1 MDTFV
6 CSSWYFLRYTDARND
21 EQAWD
26 PKKANHWMN
35 VDQYIGGIEHA
46 ILHLMYSRFFMKVFH
61 DAGLVD
67 NVEPFERLLT
77 QGMVLMDGSKMSK
90 SKGNVVSPEEILAKY
105 GADTGRLFILFAAPP
120 ERDLEWSDQGVEGSY
135 RFLNRVWRIVHQ
147 YIDLAK
153 NGERDRD
160 LTEAEKAL
168 RLQEHKTI
176 AKVTEDVK
184 GVDGDYALNTA
195 VSSIMELVN
204 AMYAY
209 VGANTSIRS
218 DVALEVNTNLL
229 KLLAPFTP
237 HITEELWQIAG
248 FEGSVHEQ
256 DWPEVDAGA
265 LVVDEIELPVQI
277 NGKVRERITVP
288 VEIGQDELR
297 EKVLSMP
304 RVKDFTDGKTIVK
317 FIVVPK
323 KIINIVVK

>member
-1 MDTFV
+1 
-6 CSSWYFLRYTDARND
+6 
-21 EQAWD
+21 
-26 PKKANHWMN
+26 
-35 VDQYIGGIEHA
+35 
-46 ILHLMYSRFFMKVFH
+46 MKVFH

>member
-1 MDTFV
+1 
-6 CSSWYFLRYTDARND
+6 
-21 EQAWD
+21 
-26 PKKANHWMN
+26 
-35 VDQYIGGIEHA
+35 
-46 ILHLMYSRFFMKVFH
+46 
-61 DAGLVD
+61 
-67 NVEPFERLLT
+67 
-77 QGMVLMDGSKMSK
+77 MVRS
-90 SKGNVVSPEEILAKY
+90 
-105 GADTGRLFILFAAPP
+105 
-120 ERDLEWSDQGVEGSY
+120 GVEGSY

-153 NGERDRD
+153 NGESGRD

-168 RLQEHKTI
+168 RLQEHRTI

-209 VGANTSIRS
+209 VGANTTIRS

-248 FEGSVHEQ
+248 FDGSVHEQ
-256 DWPEVDAGA
+256 EWPEVDASA

-288 VEIGQDELR
+288 AEIGQDELK
-297 EKVLSMP
+297 EQVLAMP

-323 KIINIVVK
+323 KSSISL

>member
-1 MDTFV
+1 
-6 CSSWYFLRYTDARND
+6 
-21 EQAWD
+21 
-26 PKKANHWMN
+26 
-35 VDQYIGGIEHA
+35 
-46 ILHLMYSRFFMKVFH
+46 MYSRFFMKVFH

-153 NGERDRD
+153 NGESGRE

-209 VGANTSIRS
+209 VGANTTIRS

-256 DWPEVDAGA
+256 DWPEVDARA

>member
-1 MDTFV
+1 MKPV
-6 CSSWYFLRYTDARND
+6 SYT
-21 EQAWD
+21 
-26 PKKANHWMN
+26 H
-35 VDQYIGGIEHA
+35 
-46 ILHLMYSRFFMKVFH
+46 
-61 DAGLVD
+61 
-67 NVEPFERLLT
+67 
-77 QGMVLMDGSKMSK
+77 
-90 SKGNVVSPEEILAKY
+90 
-105 GADTGRLFILFAAPP
+105 LFAAPP

-237 HITEELWQIAG
+237 HITEELGQIARG
-248 FEGSVHEQ
+248 V
-256 DWPEVDAGA
+256 
-265 LVVDEIELPVQI
+265 
-277 NGKVRERITVP
+277 
-288 VEIGQDELR
+288 
-297 EKVLSMP
+297 
-304 RVKDFTDGKTIVK
+304 
-317 FIVVPK
+317 
-323 KIINIVVK
+323 

>member
-1 MDTFV
+1 M
-6 CSSWYFLRYTDARND
+6 
-21 EQAWD
+21 
-26 PKKANHWMN
+26 
-35 VDQYIGGIEHA
+35 
-46 ILHLMYSRFFMKVFH
+46 
-61 DAGLVD
+61 
-67 NVEPFERLLT
+67 
-77 QGMVLMDGSKMSK
+77 
-90 SKGNVVSPEEILAKY
+90 
-105 GADTGRLFILFAAPP
+105 
-120 ERDLEWSDQGVEGSY
+120 
-135 RFLNRVWRIVHQ
+135 
-147 YIDLAK
+147 
-153 NGERDRD
+153 
-160 LTEAEKAL
+160 TEAEKAL
-168 RLQEHKTI
+168 RLQEHRTI

-209 VGANTSIRS
+209 VGANTTIRS

-248 FEGSVHEQ
+248 FDGSVHEQ
-256 DWPEVDAGA
+256 EWPEVDASA

-288 VEIGQDELR
+288 AEIGQDDLKEQ
-297 EKVLSMP
+297 VLAMP